1 MGLER
6 GLSFPLWAEKYGEVK
21 GSDMLD
27 LKDDSIDNRW
37 MEGGKKLLQREWKE
51 SERCLEDRID
61 RLDLTVRENFPV
73 EMTRCYH

>member
-37 MEGGKKLLQREWKE
+37 MEGGK
-51 SERCLEDRID
+51 SCY
-61 RLDLTVRENFPV
+61 RENGKNLRDV
-73 EMTRCYH
+73 